1 MTLLRR
7 VPLPI
12 ALVAAGVLVLLLV
25 PRHVDLPIA
34 WLSASQVLGDAAD
47 GGTPLWW
54 LLEDLA
60 NIALFVPVGA
70 VLVRALRPAAAI
82 AASCSLSAACEL
94 AQHWIP
100 NRDGS
105 VLDVAM
111 NAIGTV
117 LGVLLLVRLRRRA
130 PKREG
135 SYATFAAPQAA
146 HDQNGAPDAAST
158 ASMGVMQTGQF
169 GVPSARSSSS
179 AAAGST
185 TSSPTPA
192 STSLPIG
199 SW

>member
-12 ALVAAGVLVLLLV
+12 ALVAAGVLALLLV

-34 WLSASQVLGDAAD
+34 WLSASRVLGDAAD

-60 NIALFVPVGA
+60 NIALFVPVGT

-82 AASCSLSAACEL
+82 AAGCSLSAACEL

-130 PKREG
+130 PERED

-158 ASMGVMQTGQF
+158 ASMGVMQTGQL

-179 AAAGST
+179 AAVGST

-192 STSLPIG
+192 PTSLPIG